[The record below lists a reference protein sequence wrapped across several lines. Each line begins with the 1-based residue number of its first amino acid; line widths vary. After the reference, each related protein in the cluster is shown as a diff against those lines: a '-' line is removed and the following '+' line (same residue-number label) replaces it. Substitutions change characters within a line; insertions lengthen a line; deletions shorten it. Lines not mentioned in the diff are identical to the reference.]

1 MTIEKHTKAKFKQLT
16 KDMGY
21 RDMQD
26 GLDQVARWFM
36 SLPLSDDERY
46 FFMPSKKLS
55 VNTSVKIDP
64 QVLDDFNQFLAQYGQ
79 ATGRGL
85 YSAIVLALMSKN
97 KLPHVL
103 NNNIRPF
110 ELED

>member
-21 RDMQD
+21 KDMQD
-26 GLDQVARWFM
+26 GLDDVVRWFM

-55 VNTSVKIDP
+55 INTSVKLDP
-64 QVLDDFNQFLAQYGQ
+64 QVLDDFNQFLEHFGQ

-85 YSAIVLALMSKN
+85 YSAIVLALMSKD
-97 KLPHVL
+97 KLPNVI
-103 NNNIRPF
+103 NNNIKPF
-110 ELED
+110 HLEV